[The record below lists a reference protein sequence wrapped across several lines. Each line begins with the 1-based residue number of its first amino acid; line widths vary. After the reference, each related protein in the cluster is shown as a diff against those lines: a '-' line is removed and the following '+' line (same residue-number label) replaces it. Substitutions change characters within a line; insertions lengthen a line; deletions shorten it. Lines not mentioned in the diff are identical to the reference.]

1 MAALAI
7 AGCSWEDENIMTDDT
22 ACTVTE
28 KAYTRMGSGDK
39 TREYRLYIAGRLTV
53 DGGRYAD
60 ISATFVT
67 VEEITVRIWADGED
81 DGKIYTPAISITV
94 TEPDTLTDWETMPE
108 GVRYDARNLCE
119 EPVTVHFNNTFRIE
133 VSVCY
138 VLRTKDMALRDCQ
151 ADRYWKTVCAESETE
166 DIRTGVITVPLD
178 LAAITLNAGV
188 EQF

>member
-1 MAALAI
+1 MAALAM

-39 TREYRLYIAGRLTV
+39 TRECRLYIAGRLTV

-138 VLRTKDMALRDCQ
+138 VLRTKSAL
-151 ADRYWKTVCAESETE
+151 APTTAASSFFL
-166 DIRTGVITVPLD
+166 RTQLWAQPLQST
-178 LAAITLNAGV
+178 ITLRV
-188 EQF
+188 TTLLK